1 VTEAGIIQ
9 AKYKYVAYIS
19 KDLSD
24 TEGLNFKWYRQTRYE
39 EIRNKTMQVRVAA
52 EESRDVADRII
63 KLSENGRM
71 HTKTHRYHVASDTSV
86 STCVEYR
93 NSAVYIKYKNT

>member
-1 VTEAGIIQ
+1 MTEAGIIQ
-9 AKYKYVAYIS
+9 ARYKYTAYIS
-19 KDLSD
+19 KGLPD

-39 EIRNKTMQVRVAA
+39 EIRNKTMPVRLAA
-52 EESRDVADRII
+52 EGSRDVAERII
-63 KLSENGRM
+63 EYSENGRI

-93 NSAVYIKYKNT
+93 NSAVYIRYKNT